1 MIISLH
7 HVQLAMPAGGEDQAR
22 AFYGTLLGLTERRKP
37 ENMQQNGGCWFEQD
51 SVRVHLGIEEGFR
64 PALKAHPA
72 FMVSGF
78 RQLREKLL
86 DADCNLREAN
96 KIDDSARFFVDDPF
110 GNRIEF
116 IDVEKSV

>member
-1 MIISLH
+1 MISLH

-22 AFYGTLLGLTERRKP
+22 KFYGTLLGLTECRKP
-37 ENMQQNGGCWFEQD
+37 EDMQQNGGCWFERD

-72 FMVSGF
+72 FMVSKF

-86 DADCNLREAN
+86 DADCQLQDAN
-96 KIDDSARFFVDDPF
+96 TIDDHTRFFVADPF
-110 GNRIEF
+110 GNRVEF
-116 IDVEKSV
+116 IDVEKSA